1 MMKRAWLTAAVLAAA
16 AAAHAPAAFA
26 ADPVLN
32 DTQKL
37 GRRLFE
43 QSCGVCHTKP
53 TYIAPLY
60 GPALHKESLS
70 GQEEALLI
78 VISEGTPRMPGF
90 KHTYKPD
97 EIKSI
102 IAYLKTMPVPPPEA
116 ASEPAPRPTR
126 NVD

>member
-1 MMKRAWLTAAVLAAA
+1 MMKRAWLTATVVVA
-16 AAAHAPAAFA
+16 AAFA
-26 ADPVLN
+26 PLAANAADPALN
-32 DTQKL
+32 DTQKQ

-53 TYIAPLY
+53 TYLAPLY

-70 GQEEALLI
+70 GQEEALQI

-90 KHTYKPD
+90 KFTFKPD

-116 ASEPAPRPTR
+116 ATEPAPRASR